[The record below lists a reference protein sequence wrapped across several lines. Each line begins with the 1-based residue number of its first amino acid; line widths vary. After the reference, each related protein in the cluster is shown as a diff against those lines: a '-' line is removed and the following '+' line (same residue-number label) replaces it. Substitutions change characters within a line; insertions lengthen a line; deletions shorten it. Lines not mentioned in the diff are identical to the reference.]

1 MGELHKKNLFDWRD
15 CSGRVVLW
23 ASFGQVVGRQE
34 LVRVSGQ
41 SLRSGLKDPQQQEA

>member
-1 MGELHKKNLFDWRD
+1 MGELHKKISLI
-15 CSGRVVLW
+15 GATVLGAVVLW

-41 SLRSGLKDPQQQEA
+41 SLRSRLKDPQQQEA